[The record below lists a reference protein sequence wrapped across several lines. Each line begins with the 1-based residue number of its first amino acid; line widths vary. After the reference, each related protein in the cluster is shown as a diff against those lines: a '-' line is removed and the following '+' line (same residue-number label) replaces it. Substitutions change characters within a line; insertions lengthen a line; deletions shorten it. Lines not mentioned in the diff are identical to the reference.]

1 MPRLAASATS
11 VDKSWTLELAD
22 SIADLA
28 SSPDHGRVAAAS
40 ATGEIALIEGG
51 RPLQRWMH
59 PGGVLSR
66 LDWSPDGQ
74 LLASGGADGQVWL
87 WDATTGAPRGDR
99 EAGADWVDH
108 LAFSPD
114 GGFLA
119 AAAGKHLR
127 VWTREGQL
135 ALSCDQ
141 HPSTIT
147 ALDWQRDGRRL
158 LTSCYRGVRLFSL
171 GGTEPRQLGCPGS
184 LISAAWSPN
193 GRYVCAGSQDR
204 EVHFWDLKPP
214 APPHMVMR
222 GYLAKVNVLAW
233 SGDSRRV
240 ATAGGRDV
248 VIWQTEGRG
257 PGGSRPDTRKG
268 HAARI
273 TALAFQHGGSLL
285 ASGASDGAVRI
296 WNAATPGQPGM
307 EIRVGGEV
315 TVLKW
320 TADGRRLLIG
330 DRSGRITAHPAA

>member
-1 MPRLAASATS
+1 ME
-11 VDKSWTLELAD
+11 KSWTLALAE

-28 SSPDHGRVAAAS
+28 GSSDGRRVVAGSAA
-40 ATGEIALIEGG
+40 GEIVLVEEG
-51 RPLQRWMH
+51 RPLLRWMH

-74 LLASGGADGQVWL
+74 LLASSGADGRVRL
-87 WDATTGAPRGDR
+87 WDATTGDLRGEL
-99 EAGADWVDH
+99 EAGAEWVDH

-114 GGFLA
+114 GRFLA
-119 AAAGKHLR
+119 AAAGKQLR
-127 VWTREGQL
+127 AWTSEGQFKF
-135 ALSCDQ
+135 SDDQ
-141 HPSTIT
+141 HPSTVT
-147 ALDWQRDGRRL
+147 ALHWQHDSGRL
-158 LTSCYRGVRLFSL
+158 LTTCYRGVRLFNL
-171 GGTEPRQLGCPGS
+171 GGREPRQLGCLSS

-214 APPHMVMR
+214 APQHMVMR
-222 GYLAKVNVLAW
+222 GYLAKVNALAW

-248 VIWQTEGRG
+248 VIWHTEGRG
-257 PGGSRPDTRKG
+257 PGGSRPDTLKG

-285 ASGASDGAVRI
+285 ASGAGDGGVRI
-296 WNAATPGQPGM
+296 WNAATPGKPVADL
-307 EIRVGGEV
+307 RAGGEV

-320 TADGRRLLIG
+320 TADDRRLLIG
-330 DRSGRITAHPAA
+330 DRSGQLTAHAGG